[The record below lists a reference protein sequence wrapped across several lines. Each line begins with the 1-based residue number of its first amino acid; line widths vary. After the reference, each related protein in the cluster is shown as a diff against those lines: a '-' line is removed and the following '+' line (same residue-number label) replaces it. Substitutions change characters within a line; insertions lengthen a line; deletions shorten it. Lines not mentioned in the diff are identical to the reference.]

1 MNDQNKIK
9 AMENFS
15 DRVLSKNPMIIAVV
29 AVVLSVILSNGAR
42 LPLLISIALSFAIG
56 LTVSALWYLIVNP
69 FETKE
74 ELWFMFKRMVIGFS
88 IVVFLF
94 IILFVYY
101 FKFLSNYLKPFYD
114 ISKIRLSKGH
124 LP

>member
-74 ELWFMFKRMVIGFS
+74 ELWFMFKRIVIGFS

-101 FKFLSNYLKPFYD
+101 FKFLS
-114 ISKIRLSKGH
+114 I
-124 LP
+124 

>member
-1 MNDQNKIK
+1 MNEPNKIESQ

-15 DRVLSKNPMIIAVV
+15 HRVLSKNPIIIAVFG
-29 AVVLSVILSNGAR
+29 VVLSVILSNGAR
-42 LPLLISIALSFAIG
+42 LPLPISIALSFAIG
-56 LTVSALWYLIVNP
+56 LTVSALWYLFVNP
-69 FETKE
+69 FETKK

-101 FKFLSNYLKPFYD
+101 FKFL
-114 ISKIRLSKGH
+114 
-124 LP
+124 

>member
-15 DRVLSKNPMIIAVV
+15 DRVLSKNPIIIAVV
-29 AVVLSVILSNGAR
+29 GVVFSVIISNGAR
-42 LPLLISIALSFAIG
+42 LPLPISIALSFAIG
-56 LTVSALWYLIVNP
+56 VTISALWYLIVKP
-69 FETKE
+69 FQTMD
-74 ELWFMFKRMVIGFS
+74 ELWFMFKRIVIGFS

-101 FKFLSNYLKPFYD
+101 FKFLS
-114 ISKIRLSKGH
+114 I
-124 LP
+124 

>member
-1 MNDQNKIK
+1 
-9 AMENFS
+9 MENFS

-101 FKFLSNYLKPFYD
+101 FKFLS
-114 ISKIRLSKGH
+114 I
-124 LP
+124 

>member
-1 MNDQNKIK
+1 VMNDQNKIK

-101 FKFLSNYLKPFYD
+101 FKFLS
-114 ISKIRLSKGH
+114 I
-124 LP
+124 

>member
-101 FKFLSNYLKPFYD
+101 FKFLS
-114 ISKIRLSKGH
+114 I
-124 LP
+124 